1 MLALV
6 PWNHMGSGGLNG
18 SPFVRAFAMVGIPY
32 AAGIMNFVVISAA
45 LSSAN
50 TNLYLSTRMLFSL
63 SRGAYAPAWIGGLT
77 SGGVP
82 LRALA
87 ISTGGMFAAII
98 LAFYNPKG
106 AFLLLY
112 GTAVAGMFFV
122 WLVILASHLQFRKA
136 LGAKVKALPLRVP
149 WHPYPT
155 VCAMVLIVA
164 IAIST
169 VWVDGLKY
177 TVPTYAALLL
187 LVTGVYVF
195 FFARR
200 SRSISPS

>member
-1 MLALV
+1 
-6 PWNHMGSGGLNG
+6 
-18 SPFVRAFAMVGIPY
+18 FPY

-112 GTAVAGMFFV
+112 GTNVAALIFD
-122 WLVILASHLQFRKA
+122 WLVLFVS
-136 LGAKVKALPLRVP
+136 
-149 WHPYPT
+149 Y
-155 VCAMVLIVA
+155 
-164 IAIST
+164 
-169 VWVDGLKY
+169 
-177 TVPTYAALLL
+177 
-187 LVTGVYVF
+187 
-195 FFARR
+195 
-200 SRSISPS
+200 